1 MRTQLITLGHFE
13 LKHLVE
19 SWYDFSRNLFS
30 LCAEAKKRGREALKE
45 WQMKIMQQL
54 MVQKWSRDYQKQVTK
69 GGCGCFEVKKIE
81 AHVVREQKPME
92 GLNDGVKQLGEG
104 RFFFFQNKD
113 KSRDKN
119 MSLKRFFSENAVGF
133 GCYHMAVHNSE
144 IIRMQ
149 STRNHLEKFVLFL
162 ELIPE

>member
-30 LCAEAKKRGREALKE
+30 LRAEAKKRGREALKE

-69 GGCGCFEVKKIE
+69 GGYGCFEVKKIE

-92 GLNDGVKQLGEG
+92 GFNDGVKQLGEG
-104 RFFFFQNKD
+104 REG
-113 KSRDKN
+113 
-119 MSLKRFFSENAVGF
+119 FFSFRTKTNQEVK
-133 GCYHMAVHNSE
+133 
-144 IIRMQ
+144 I
-149 STRNHLEKFVLFL
+149 
-162 ELIPE
+162 